1 MWAFPYLTLA
11 TIAFI
16 AGVLVLMA
24 VLPGHRLELWLSLGL
39 AAVLVGVG
47 TLRQRRLGAQPPA
60 ESRAGA
66 ETPSTSSPTDAVRG

>member
-1 MWAFPYLTLA
+1 MGLPYLTLA

-39 AAVLVGVG
+39 AAVLATVGVV
-47 TLRQRRLGAQPPA
+47 RQRRGAKPTAATEPV
-60 ESRAGA
+60 RA
-66 ETPSTSSPTDAVRG
+66 TSGS